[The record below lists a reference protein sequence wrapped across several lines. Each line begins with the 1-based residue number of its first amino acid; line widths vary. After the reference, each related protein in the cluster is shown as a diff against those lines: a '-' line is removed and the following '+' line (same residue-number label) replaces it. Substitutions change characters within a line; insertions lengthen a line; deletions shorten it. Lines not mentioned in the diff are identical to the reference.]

1 MNWVSFESQKLIGFV
16 GRKGIPIFICI
27 VFDQKVGLVRIT
39 NTFYWQYIITSS
51 VLLGPGVG
59 FKYEFI
65 HVSPLFGKHKPFS
78 LAHIL
83 NNRVA
88 GTYPPSST

>member
-39 NTFYWQYIITSS
+39 NTFYWQYIYI
-51 VLLGPGVG
+51 
-59 FKYEFI
+59 
-65 HVSPLFGKHKPFS
+65 
-78 LAHIL
+78 
-83 NNRVA
+83 
-88 GTYPPSST
+88 